1 MMRPATT
8 LFYADTSNGA
18 HEEYLGLDHEQSDVG
33 SPDTAAWGGQRE
45 VAASGLMLLSCLLL
59 LAGAGLLSVMFIKLA
74 VPTLFADTAFL
85 SYGRLRPAA
94 LSMLVYGFGGTL
106 AQAIA
111 YYLTPRLVGAPL
123 RHQTLALLAGSAH
136 AGLVLIGVLV
146 VLFRGP
152 AGPELAE
159 FPPLLDWPVVA
170 VSLVPAL
177 IVTSMIRERTEEG
190 TYVSLLYVIGA
201 VWWYPAL
208 YVTGSIPDLP
218 GIGPFLQTSLVAGGM
233 LMLVFPAA
241 ALGGAYYVLVKESG
255 RPLFSGPLAR
265 AGFWTL
271 AGSALLATPSRYLG
285 GPAPDWTETVAVAA
299 SMGLALSALAV
310 MANIGLTLSGDWETA
325 RGSVVARMVLA
336 GTVAYSLI
344 TLLMG
349 ASGFRSVA
357 AVVGLTTWY
366 DGLITGLMLVAIP
379 ALGLAF
385 VYYAFPRTTGRELSG
400 TETVT
405 RGLRLTLWG
414 GGAAAGS
421 LAVAGLATGLTWNW
435 AIASGARAN
444 SGIGFSDTLAGIDTL
459 FTLAALASVVAVVGI
474 ALLAWAAV
482 GTYLAGPA
490 RAVEILIPVTAS
502 DRRES
507 GDE

>member
-1 MMRPATT
+1 M
-8 LFYADTSNGA
+8 
-18 HEEYLGLDHEQSDVG
+18 DHEQADGG
-33 SPDTAAWGGQRE
+33 SPDTGTWEDRRE
-45 VAASGLMLLSCLLL
+45 IAASGLMLLSCLLA
-59 LAGAGLLSVMFIKLA
+59 LAGAALLSVMFIKLA

-94 LSMLVYGFGGTL
+94 WSMLVYGFGGSLT
-106 AQAIA
+106 QAIV
-111 YYLTPRLVGAPL
+111 YYLTPRLIGAPL
-123 RHQTLALLAGSAH
+123 RHQTVALLSGTAH
-136 AGLVLIGVLV
+136 AGLVMVGVLV

-159 FPPLLDWPVVA
+159 FPPLLDWPLVA
-170 VSLVPAL
+170 ASLVPAL
-177 IVTSMIRERTEEG
+177 VVTSMIRERTEQG

-208 YVTGSIPDLP
+208 YVTGSIPGLP
-218 GIGPFLQTSLVAGGM
+218 SIGPFLQTSLVAGGM
-233 LMLVFPAA
+233 LTLALPAA
-241 ALGGAYYVLVKESG
+241 ALGGAYYVVVKESG

-271 AGSALLATPSRYLG
+271 AGTALLATPARYLG

-299 SMGLALSALAV
+299 SMGLALSALTV

-325 RGSVVARMVLA
+325 RQSVVTRMVLA
-336 GTVAYSLI
+336 GTLAYGLI
-344 TLLMG
+344 TVLMG

-366 DGLITGLMLVAIP
+366 DGLVTGLVLVAIP
-379 ALGLAF
+379 VLGLAF
-385 VYYAFPRTTGRELSG
+385 VYYGFPRTSGRELAA
-400 TETVT
+400 TDTVN

-414 GGAAAGS
+414 GGAAAGAM
-421 LAVAGLATGLTWNW
+421 AVAGLATGLTWNW
-435 AIASGARAN
+435 ATASGARAN
-444 SGIGFSDTLAGIDTL
+444 SGAGFSDTLGGVDVL
-459 FTLAALASVVAVVGI
+459 FTLAALASVIAAVGI

-482 GTYLAGPA
+482 GTYVAGPA
-490 RAVEILIPVTAS
+490 RAVEMLIPVTAP
-502 DRRES
+502 ES

>member
-1 MMRPATT
+1 M
-8 LFYADTSNGA
+8 
-18 HEEYLGLDHEQSDVG
+18 DHEQTDGG
-33 SPDTAAWGGQRE
+33 SPDTGIREAEREIAAP
-45 VAASGLMLLSCLLL
+45 GLMLLSCLLL

-85 SYGRLRPAA
+85 SYGRIRPAA

-106 AQAIA
+106 TQAIV
-111 YYLTPRLVGAPL
+111 YYLTPRLVGVPL
-123 RHQTLALLAGSAH
+123 RHQTIALLSGTAH
-136 AGLVLIGVLV
+136 AGLVVVGVLI

-152 AGPELAE
+152 AGSELAE
-159 FPPLLDWPVVA
+159 FPPLLDWPLA
-170 VSLVPAL
+170 AASLVPAL
-177 IVTSMIRERTEEG
+177 IVTSMVRERTEEG
-190 TYVSLLYVIGA
+190 TYVSLLYIIGA

-208 YVTGSIPDLP
+208 YVTGSIPALP

-233 LMLVFPAA
+233 LTLVFPAA
-241 ALGGAYYVLVKESG
+241 ALGGAYYVAVKESG

-271 AGSALLATPSRYLG
+271 AGTALLATPARYLG

-299 SMGLALSALAV
+299 SMGLALSALTV
-310 MANIGLTLSGDWETA
+310 MTNIGLTLSGDWETT
-325 RGSVVARMVLA
+325 RRSVVARMVLA

-344 TLLMG
+344 TVLMG

-366 DGLITGLMLVAIP
+366 DGLVTGLMLVAMP
-379 ALGLAF
+379 TLGLAF
-385 VYYAFPRTTGRELSG
+385 VYYAFPRTTGREFSG
-400 TETVT
+400 TGAVN

-414 GGAAAGS
+414 GGVTAGA

-444 SGIGFSDTLAGIDTL
+444 SGIGFSDTLAGIDVL

-482 GTYLAGPA
+482 GTYVSGPA
-490 RAVEILIPVTAS
+490 RAVEMLIPVAAT
-502 DRRES
+502 DRPES
-507 GDE
+507 ADE

>member
-1 MMRPATT
+1 M
-8 LFYADTSNGA
+8 N
-18 HEEYLGLDHEQSDVG
+18 HEQTDG
-33 SPDTAAWGGQRE
+33 ASPDAPTWEGQRE
-45 VAASGLMLLSCLLL
+45 IAASGLMLLSCLLL

-85 SYGRLRPAA
+85 SYGRMRPAA

-111 YYLTPRLVGAPL
+111 YYLTPRLVGVPL
-123 RHQTLALLAGSAH
+123 RHQTIALLSGAAH
-136 AGLVLIGVLV
+136 AGLVLVGVLV

-159 FPPLLDWPVVA
+159 FPPLLDWPLA
-170 VSLVPAL
+170 AASLVPAL
-177 IVTSMIRERTEEG
+177 IVTSMLRERTEEG
-190 TYVSLLYVIGA
+190 TYVSLLYVMGA

-208 YVTGSIPDLP
+208 YVTGSIPGLP
-218 GIGPFLQTSLVAGGM
+218 GVGPFLQTSLVAGGM
-233 LMLVFPAA
+233 LTLAFPAA
-241 ALGGAYYVLVKESG
+241 ALGGAYYVVVKESG
-255 RPLFSGPLAR
+255 RPLFSGPMAR

-271 AGSALLATPSRYLG
+271 AGTALLATPARYLG

-299 SMGLALSALAV
+299 SMGLALSALTV
-310 MANIGLTLSGDWETA
+310 MANIGLTLSGDWETD
-325 RGSVVARMVLA
+325 RRSVVARMVLA

-344 TLLMG
+344 TVLMG

-357 AVVGLTTWY
+357 AAVGLTTWHE
-366 DGLITGLMLVAIP
+366 GLVTGLVLVAIP
-379 ALGLAF
+379 AIGLAF
-385 VYYAFPRTTGRELSG
+385 VYYAFPRTTGREFSG
-400 TETVT
+400 TDTVN

-414 GGAAAGS
+414 GGAAAGA

-444 SGIGFSDTLAGIDTL
+444 SGIGFSDTLAGVEAL
-459 FTLAALASVVAVVGI
+459 FTLGALASVIAVVGI

-482 GTYLAGPA
+482 GTYVAGPA
-490 RAVEILIPVTAS
+490 RAVEMLMPVAAA
-502 DRRES
+502 DRPES